1 MRKSLP
7 DTLSPPRTR
16 LAAEHRV
23 LESDLFE
30 VAHRLADHRL
40 DDAEFAFSVL
50 DRRLRDHMA
59 VEEETIFPVIDSWL
73 DGDGGFAAPLR
84 GDHDA
89 IRQLLE
95 QVSAALGRRERDA
108 ALMTLSQLATCLGEH
123 SDREDEVL
131 YPAAESVSSAF
142 ER

>member
-1 MRKSLP
+1 MRKTLP
-7 DTLSPPRTR
+7 DTLSPARTH
-16 LAAEHRV
+16 LAAEHRA

-40 DDAEFAFSVL
+40 EDAEFAFSVL

-59 VEEETIFPVIDSWL
+59 VEEETLFPVIDSWL

-84 GDHDA
+84 RDHDA
-89 IRQLLE
+89 IRDLLA
-95 QVSAALGRRERDA
+95 QVSTALGRGERDA
-108 ALMTLSQLATCLGEH
+108 ALVTLSKLATCLGEH
-123 SDREDEVL
+123 ADREDNVL

-142 ER
+142 EP

>member
-1 MRKSLP
+1 MRKTLP
-7 DTLSPPRTR
+7 DTLSPARTR
-16 LAAEHRV
+16 LAAEHRA

-30 VAHRLADHRL
+30 VAHRLADQRL

-59 VEEETIFPVIDSWL
+59 VEEETLFPVVDSWL

-84 GDHDA
+84 RDHDA
-89 IRQLLE
+89 IRDLLA
-95 QVSAALGRRERDA
+95 QVSTALGRGERDA
-108 ALMTLSQLATCLGEH
+108 ALVTLSKLATCLGEH
-123 SDREDEVL
+123 ADREDNVL

-142 ER
+142 EP